1 MQHHFSWLFLQTIE
15 ASIMT
20 NNNTLISGI
29 FGDQFNLDMMVP
41 QRSNEA
47 PKTPEGL
54 TVLFPVTIPE
64 TKNNKEFKGSMDSTV
79 ELNKMVICQRQI
91 PGHLRGA
98 GNTPYK
104 IIGEGMKLETYR
116 EEKET
121 RRK

>member
-1 MQHHFSWLFLQTIE
+1 MQHHFSWLFLQTIQ

-29 FGDQFNLDMMVP
+29 FGDQYKLDMMVP
-41 QRSNEA
+41 QISKEA
-47 PKTPEGL
+47 PKTSEGL
-54 TVLFPVTIPE
+54 PVLFPVTIPE
-64 TKNNKEFKGSMDSTV
+64 TQNNMEVKGSMDSTV

-104 IIGEGMKLETYR
+104 ITGEGMKLKTYR
-116 EEKET
+116 DEMEK